1 MFNKQAGGLSN
12 MKMNR
17 KTRAAVAAFNR
28 IQNKP
33 VMGCQ
38 MIPGQPLADGTP
50 TPDKLMPALHA
61 PYTVSRFTPHEQA
74 IKEHVR
80 RGYAMPQPSPV
91 EQAPVILDPANA
103 IQAVTLE
110 QGLPPPFGGFIPL
123 SE

>member
-1 MFNKQAGGLSN
+1 

-28 IQNKP
+28 LQNRP

-38 MIPGQPLADGTP
+38 MLNG
-50 TPDKLMPALHA
+50 KLLPALHA

-80 RGYAMPQPSPV
+80 RGNAMPQASPV
-91 EQAPVILDPANA
+91 EQALPVLIDLANTVGPGQTWT
-103 IQAVTLE
+103 INE
-110 QGLPPPFGGFIPL
+110 GFIPL
-123 SE
+123 GE